1 MTVKF
6 IFDNPL
12 LKIWLLLHQTYNLVL
27 KSEDVVFA
35 RLGLSTQ
42 QYAVLIAIKHF
53 RGRVTPVD
61 LANWLDRN
69 PNGISMLLY
78 RMEEHGLVE
87 RVRDLRDHRSLRVVM
102 TDKGKKV
109 LEQATIVSWQLVQEV
124 LSRIS
129 EEELR
134 MLIEMLEGVR
144 KDVFEHLSPG
154 KVMEEI
160 KL

>member
-12 LKIWLLLHQTYNLVL
+12 LKAWLLLHQTYNLVL

-53 RGRVTPVD
+53 RGWVTQVD
-61 LANWLDRN
+61 LANWLDRRCSS
-69 PNGISMLLY
+69 ISMLLY

-87 RVRDLRDHRSLRVVM
+87 RVRDIRDRRSLRVVM
-102 TDKGKKV
+102 TDKGENV

-134 MLIEMLEGVR
+134 MLIEILDRVR
-144 KDVFEHLSPG
+144 EDVFDNLSPG